1 MAYIGREPSVTGDS
15 ALELAIAAGSVPA
28 GTTPA
33 QFFALIEGDSNYLFS
48 VFTRKSGTAPVA
60 PTTNTGSFNFTTS
73 AATAPNTTG
82 SETWSIGIPSG
93 TNPVYV
99 SQVLATIAGSEGTD
113 ATLVWSTPVEIAR
126 NGVDGTSI
134 TVDTALSATS
144 TNAVQNKVI
153 NTALSGKA
161 NTSHSHDSGDLPA
174 IALTTV
180 QVAASAAAALDLTT
194 EEGDVVV
201 RTDEEKTYMRNNS
214 TAAGFAARFVLL
226 QSPTDAATNLGYTA
240 STRIL
245 TSSTGGN
252 VTLPEA
258 ATGVPGLLSSADKA
272 SIDGLGALASLSGV
286 GSSTIDDGSVRGS
299 ASNSATG
306 ENEIDHGTISTPDL
320 RNGAVSLAKMAN
332 MATNSFIG
340 RDTDNDGVPEVLS
353 KSAVLGILNLSDGAE
368 VNNLPDLPNA
378 PTGTT
383 FYHIQVVDS
392 GSGDVA
398 TWEVDGAAASPAIVD
413 VSGTP
418 TLVSGITGAEV
429 RSAIGAGTSSIVVG
443 TGSGDALA
451 GNTTIPAPAIT
462 DVSGTPTLVSGI
474 TGAEVRLAIG
484 AGTSSIVV
492 GTGSGDALAG
502 NTTIPAPAITDVS
515 GTPTLVSGITGA
527 EVRTAIGAGTSSIVV
542 GTGSGDALAGN
553 TTIPAPA
560 ITDVSG
566 TPTLVSGITGTEVRT
581 AIGAGT
587 SSLVLGTTAGTAL
600 VGSEKAAINL
610 NTAKTTNA
618 THTGD
623 VTGATALTIADNAVN
638 ATKLNVVDNGTSGQL
653 LSSDADGSFSW
664 VDAPSG
670 TTNLGYTNSS
680 RILTSSTGTNVT
692 LPVATGSI
700 SGLIQ
705 LGTGSTDALPG
716 NTTLTNWSGASTG
729 LVAATGRTS
738 LGLGTAATKSFGTA
752 AGNLV
757 ELNASGS
764 IPAGLID
771 VINLSDVESFTTI
784 VLRNASTAT
793 VWHRGDVAIITA
805 GDDLGTY
812 IYTGTDQTTAASTAT
827 ADWTELQTPTSD
839 VTSVN
844 TRTGAVTVAEN
855 ATHTGEVTGSGALTI
870 ASNIVD
876 EDNLKVSNSPSAGQ
890 FLLYKDGTDELTWAT
905 GPTRGVGTVTTNTLA
920 AGASATA
927 AVAESGENANYT
939 FGIPV
944 GATGN
949 TGAVRGVG
957 TVTANTVAAGGS
969 ATAAVVASGNN
980 ANYTFGLPTGA
991 TGAIRGVGTV
1001 GATTV
1006 AVGGSATAA
1015 VTASGNNANYTFGLP
1030 TGATGATGAI
1040 RGVGTVTANTVAA
1053 GGSATAAVVASGNNA
1068 NYTFGIPVGADGA
1081 DGTSGT
1087 NGTNGS
1093 NGSNGTSATFNLS
1106 GTTLTITV

>member
-48 VFTRKSGTAPVA
+48 VFTRKSGTAPVS

-113 ATLVWSTPVEIAR
+113 STLVWSTPVEIAR

-153 NTALSGKA
+153 NTALAGKA
-161 NTSHSHDSGDLPA
+161 NTSHSHSSSDLPA

-180 QVAASAAAALDLTT
+180 QVAASAAAALALTT

-226 QSPTDAATNLGYTA
+226 QSPTDAATNIAQG
-240 STRIL
+240 TRTTTTVPV
-245 TSSTGGN
+245 TSSTGTN
-252 VTLPEA
+252 ASLTA
-258 ATGVPGLLSSADKA
+258 ATTSLAGVMTSADKTKLDGIAESADVNVVTNIAQGTRTTTTVPVTSSTGTDATLTAATTSLAGVMSSADKTK
-272 SIDGLGALASLSGV
+272 L
-286 GSSTIDDGSVRGS
+286 
-299 ASNSATG
+299 
-306 ENEIDHGTISTPDL
+306 
-320 RNGAVSLAKMAN
+320 
-332 MATNSFIG
+332 
-340 RDTDNDGVPEVLS
+340 DGVDS
-353 KSAVLGILNLSDGAE
+353 SAD

-729 LVAATGRTS
+729 LVATTGRTS

-757 ELNASGS
+757 ELNSSGS

-905 GPTRGVGTVTTNTLA
+905 GPTRGVGTVTTTTLG
-920 AGASATA
+920 AGVSATA
-927 AVAESGENANYT
+927 AVVESGENANYT

-957 TVTANTVAAGGS
+957 TVGVTTVAVGGN
-969 ATAAVVASGNN
+969 ATAAVTASGNN
-980 ANYTFGLPTGA
+980 ANYTFGIPTGA